1 MKLNLPPF
9 EFNIRE
15 DSGKRQIFDS
25 IRKRFVALTPEE
37 WVRQHIVRLLIE
49 NFGVPAGLVG
59 VEKSVK
65 VGVLSHRCDAVIYD
79 REGKPLLIV
88 EVKAPSVPINQAVI
102 DQASRYNL
110 TLGVEYLLLSNG
122 LDHLVLRLNSPRNGY
137 LVLDKMLSY
146 SDLIKQR

>member
-15 DSGKRQIFDS
+15 DSSKRQIFDS

-49 NFGVPAGLVG
+49 KFGVPAGLIG

-110 TLGVEYLLLSNG
+110 TLEVEYLLLSNG
-122 LDHLVLRLNSPRNGY
+122 LDHLVLRLNSQRNGY
-137 LVLDKMLSY
+137 LVLDKMLTY
-146 SDLIKQR
+146 SELIEQR